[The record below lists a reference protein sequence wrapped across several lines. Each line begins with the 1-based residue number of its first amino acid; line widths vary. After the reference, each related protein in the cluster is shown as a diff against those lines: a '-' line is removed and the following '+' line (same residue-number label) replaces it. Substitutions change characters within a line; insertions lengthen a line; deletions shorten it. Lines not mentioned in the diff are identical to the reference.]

1 MKKIFL
7 IISLSLLICMQAM
20 AQDTEDL
27 LQRFKEHR
35 ISIYN
40 SLNLDNE
47 QKYKIN
53 KLDNQ
58 AYKELEPELH
68 KISLKIKKIEN
79 IANSNNCTIEQINA
93 VRKDF
98 EKNEQRLSVIKD
110 KYEKEFLLI
119 LTPEQRNRYNAA
131 KRVQEANVQRE
142 IEALQ
147 NILNNN

>member
-1 MKKIFL
+1 
-7 IISLSLLICMQAM
+7 MQAM

>member
-1 MKKIFL
+1 
-7 IISLSLLICMQAM
+7 MQAM

-58 AYKELEPELH
+58 AYKELEPELQ